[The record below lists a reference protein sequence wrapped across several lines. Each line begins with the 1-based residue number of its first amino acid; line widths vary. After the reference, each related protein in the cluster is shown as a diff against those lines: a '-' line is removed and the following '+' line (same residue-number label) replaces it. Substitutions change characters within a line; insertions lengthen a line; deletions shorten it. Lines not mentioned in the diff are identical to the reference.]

1 MNNKKQFIAIT
12 DDTKIMRCRIL
23 IQLIELANAT
33 PIIIPR
39 YLKKEKN
46 NENIQAHLKKIAEKL
61 TLCDAIILPG
71 NKNDVNPQLY
81 KAKNIH
87 PETEKKLPKNKLN
100 VREETEIYMVNHAL
114 KHKKPLLGI
123 CGGMQIANITLG
135 GSLIQHIPD
144 IVTNDENTTKHSD
157 KSIKKLTKI
166 ELKIFEENFKEIINN
181 KQKNPFTGTHSIII
195 KKNSFL
201 DKIYKKLNILDK
213 DIKELSIHHQ
223 GCLKENLA
231 PELKISA
238 ISKDGIIEAAE
249 HKNHPKFILTQFHP
263 ECNSSGIALEL
274 VKFLI
279 NN

>member
-1 MNNKKQFIAIT
+1 MS
-12 DDTKIMRCRIL
+12 
-23 IQLIELANAT
+23 
-33 PIIIPR
+33 
-39 YLKKEKN
+39 
-46 NENIQAHLKKIAEKL
+46 
-61 TLCDAIILPG
+61 
-71 NKNDVNPQLY
+71 
-81 KAKNIH
+81 
-87 PETEKKLPKNKLN
+87 KNKLN

-114 KHKKPLLGI
+114 KNKKPLLGI
-123 CGGMQIANITLG
+123 CGGMQIANIALV

-144 IVTNDENTTKHSD
+144 IITNDANTTKHSD
-157 KSIKKLTKI
+157 KSIKKLTKT

-181 KQKNPFTGTHSIII
+181 KQKNPFTGTHSVII
-195 KKNSFL
+195 KENSFL

-223 GCLKENLA
+223 CCLKENLS

-249 HKNHPKFILTQFHP
+249 HKKHLKFILTQFHP

-274 VKFLI
+274 AKFLI